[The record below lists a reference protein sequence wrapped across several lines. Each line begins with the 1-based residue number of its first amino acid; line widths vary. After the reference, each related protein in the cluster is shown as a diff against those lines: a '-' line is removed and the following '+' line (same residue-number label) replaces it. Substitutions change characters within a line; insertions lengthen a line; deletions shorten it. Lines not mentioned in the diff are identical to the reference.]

1 MRGAHEVSLARVG
14 ERGDDEAI
22 FREKLRSR
30 CPSVVHCKAT
40 GTMECF
46 MRTFLIAAAA
56 VAAVGM
62 SSAAPAN
69 ATHWACKGGHVACG
83 DSAGKSA
90 SGKTGYRKS
99 ASNKTAKRSYKS
111 ASRKSYN
118 GGGRKKHVTYSGGG
132 GGGGMAS
139 YYWQPQRVASGGWF
153 NPNALTAAHK
163 TLPFGTKVRVTNRHN
178 GRSVVV
184 TINDRG
190 PYVRGRVIDLSS
202 RAAGVI
208 GMKGSGVV
216 PVSLAV
222 VGR

>member
-1 MRGAHEVSLARVG
+1 
-14 ERGDDEAI
+14 
-22 FREKLRSR
+22 
-30 CPSVVHCKAT
+30 
-40 GTMECF
+40 

-62 SSAAPAN
+62 FGTASADAASSRC
-69 ATHWACKGGHVACG
+69 TGGHVACG
-83 DSAGKSA
+83 SHSGKSA
-90 SGKTGYRKS
+90 SHSNRYKSSSKKSAHRAHKSKRKS
-99 ASNKTAKRSYKS
+99 ASRSRSHKRRVTNSYS
-111 ASRKSYN
+111 GSGV
-118 GGGRKKHVTYSGGG
+118 GGGL
-132 GGGGMAS
+132 AS
-139 YYWQPQRVASGGWF
+139 YYWQPQRVASGGMF

-178 GRSVVV
+178 GKSVVV

-216 PVSLAV
+216 PVSIAV
-222 VGR
+222 LGR